1 MSGHKTGQTTSQ
13 PFLTHKRSRAPQRAL
28 WFGMA
33 ELLAGYVQSG
43 HLAAYVFVYLTA
55 RRLLSL
61 RACSH
66 GWVKGH
72 EGVAG
77 TKLGLEPDG
86 PPVGVNGQPD
96 AALWVWWPE
105 CGKAEFSGSCPT

>member
-1 MSGHKTGQTTSQ
+1 VGEGPQDPAAAPESGPQEE
-13 PFLTHKRSRAPQRAL
+13 SRAPADVVA
-28 WFGMA
+28 FGMA
-33 ELLAGYVQSG
+33 ELLPGYVQSG

-66 GWVKGH
+66 DCVKGH

-86 PPVGVNGQPD
+86 PPSV
-96 AALWVWWPE
+96 
-105 CGKAEFSGSCPT
+105 